1 MRRSKVKV
9 KEEGGLDVPFITVKV
24 LEGKTEDQKRK
35 LVEKV
40 TEAVCE
46 SFDVDP
52 SVVFIFIEDL
62 EKNNYGKKG
71 KLFSDL

>member
-1 MRRSKVKV
+1 M
-9 KEEGGLDVPFITVKV
+9 PFITVKV

>member
-1 MRRSKVKV
+1 M
-9 KEEGGLDVPFITVKV
+9 PFITVKV

-40 TEAVCE
+40 TQAVCE